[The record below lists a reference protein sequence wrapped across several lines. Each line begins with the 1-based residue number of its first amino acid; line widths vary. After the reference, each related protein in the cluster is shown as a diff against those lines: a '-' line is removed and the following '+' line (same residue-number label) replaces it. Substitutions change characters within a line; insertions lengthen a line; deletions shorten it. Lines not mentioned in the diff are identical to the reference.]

1 MIRIEFLLIYVGR
14 NQVWG
19 KYFSWGIVCH
29 RHGKEKKKKIR
40 GKRKNEEKSVKSMK
54 KKTVWKK
61 KKKKKSS
68 KVLFVEVRVQNN
80 EFGPKELFKSSP
92 CVLKLISAI

>member
-1 MIRIEFLLIYVGR
+1 M
-14 NQVWG
+14 
-19 KYFSWGIVCH
+19 
-29 RHGKEKKKKIR
+29 
-40 GKRKNEEKSVKSMK
+40 KSMK
-54 KKTVWKK
+54 KSWKVE
-61 KKKKKSS
+61 KKSS

>member
-1 MIRIEFLLIYVGR
+1 MLAETKCGGSMFHEELCAIGTAKKR
-14 NQVWG
+14 
-19 KYFSWGIVCH
+19 
-29 RHGKEKKKKIR
+29 KKKFR
-40 GKRKNEEKSVKSMK
+40 EKRKNWRKKNIYIWKVWQKSGKVE
-54 KKTVWKK
+54 
-61 KKKKKSS
+61 KKSS

>member
-1 MIRIEFLLIYVGR
+1 MLAENKCGGSVFHEELCAIGTAKKR
-14 NQVWG
+14 
-19 KYFSWGIVCH
+19 
-29 RHGKEKKKKIR
+29 KEKKNFVEKEKLKKKIW
-40 GKRKNEEKSVKSMK
+40 EE
-54 KKTVWKK
+54 WKK
-61 KKKKKSS
+61 SWKVEKKSS